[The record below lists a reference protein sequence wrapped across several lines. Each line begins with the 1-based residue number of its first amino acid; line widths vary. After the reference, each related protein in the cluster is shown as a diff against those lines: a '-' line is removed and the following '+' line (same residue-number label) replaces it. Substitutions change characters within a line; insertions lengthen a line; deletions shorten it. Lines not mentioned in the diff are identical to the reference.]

1 MKILNKLFLNKVEI
15 ILKALSIS
23 SIIFLWSNQITIGHT
38 RVALIYILFLFVVI
52 FFKTRFQD
60 IIIFA
65 ILTILFYLFLVIQIV
80 PFNLNLITPIKTVIY
95 IPIVL
100 FLLVFCFRYITD
112 IFRYG
117 EEEKIFFFLRLLLKF
132 QLSSQIL
139 ELLLFHFGI
148 KYHITSGMYI
158 KDNLPRASGFFY
170 EPSNVAFSLSPFIY
184 ILIQDYKKF
193 IKFFKSDSIII
204 LITIFLISFST
215 TFAVVIFISFLLKII
230 KIYKS
235 KNFKK
240 IIVSIG
246 IMIFFIYLALTNNQ
260 ISIRANQVLFRFAG
274 TEVLSN
280 NINASS
286 AVFIKGFEMSKK
298 ALTSYPFGVGLD
310 NMAFLNKFAKINK
323 IKKNI
328 SQFNNDN
335 GGSIMFKIIGEYGY
349 IGLVI
354 VIYTFLFLIK
364 ASLKTENIN
373 SYDIFINSQ
382 VLGLMSTFIR
392 GPSYTVGVAIIGLSI
407 LFWTFIKYFNN
418 NLKIVLYDK
427 K

>member
-364 ASLKTENIN
+364 ASLKTENIT